1 MLPLIQREVVDR
13 QGWIDEKE
21 FLKGLLGDSTDQ
33 NDAKADG
40 GKDYTLSESFWDDFY
55 YDEETCRIY
64 RRKITVRAATPREGR
79 AAGRELAA
87 AILAEAKSRKN
98 G

>member
-1 MLPLIQREVVDR
+1 M
-13 QGWIDEKE
+13 
-21 FLKGLLGDSTDQ
+21 
-33 NDAKADG
+33 
-40 GKDYTLSESFWDDFY
+40 TLSGFY

-64 RRKITVRAATPREGR
+64 RRKITVRAETPLEGR

-87 AILAEAKSRKN
+87 AILAEAKNGKN